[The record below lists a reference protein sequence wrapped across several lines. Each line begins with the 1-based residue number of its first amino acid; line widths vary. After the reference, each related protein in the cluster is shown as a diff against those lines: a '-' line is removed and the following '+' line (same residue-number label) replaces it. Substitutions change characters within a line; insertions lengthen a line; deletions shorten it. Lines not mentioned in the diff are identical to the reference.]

1 MPSQKTTSKVKYQPV
16 LKLPPLP
23 NDQFL
28 GLRDN
33 IAVNGVLV
41 PILVDCTG
49 PMRKI
54 IDGNIR
60 KTIADDL
67 VYDCPEIVQAGLS
80 DEEQRTLARAL
91 NMARRHLTIEQKR
104 QLISDQLEE
113 TPDRSNRW
121 IGKQLGVHH
130 TTVGSVRS
138 ELESTGE
145 LASSEKT
152 IGEDGKYRPKRV
164 FQNPPELRQPDDF
177 YPTPPHATQALLDRE
192 QFRGRILEPACGDGA
207 IVRQLRKNGYEVETA
222 DLRQGQDF
230 FRRVVQVANIV
241 TNPPYRQHLEF
252 VHHAKKVAIR
262 KIAMMLPVEFLHGTT
277 RLGLF
282 VDKQFPLKVVYVFSS
297 RLCFGTETHATVGH
311 AWFVWDRKHHSAPTL
326 GWIP

>member
-1 MPSQKTTSKVKYQPV
+1 MLNQKTARTTRYQPV

-23 NDQFL
+23 HDQFL
-28 GLRDN
+28 ALRDN

-41 PILVDCTG
+41 PILIDED
-49 PMRKI
+49 KHI
-54 IDGNIR
+54 IDGSYR
-60 KTIADDL
+60 KQIANEL
-67 VYDCPEIVQAGLS
+67 GYDCPEIVQKGLS
-80 DEEQRTLARAL
+80 DEEKRTLARASNL
-91 NMARRHLTIEQKR
+91 ARRQLTPEEKR
-104 QLISDQLEE
+104 QLIADQLQE
-113 TPDRSNRW
+113 TANRSNRW
-121 IGKQLGVHH
+121 VAKQLGVNHH
-130 TTVGSVRS
+130 TVANVRAD
-138 ELESTGE
+138 LESTGRCAE
-145 LASSEKT
+145 FDRT
-152 IGEDGKYRPKRV
+152 QGTDGKYRPKRV
-164 FQNPPELRQPDDF
+164 FQNPPELRRPNDY

-230 FRRVVQVANIV
+230 FRRVVQVANII

-252 VHHAKKVAIR
+252 VHHAKRVAIR
-262 KIAMMLPVEFLHGTT
+262 KIAMLLPVEFLHGTT

-311 AWFVWDRKHHSAPTL
+311 AWFVWDRKHQGAPTL
-326 GWIP
+326 GWIR